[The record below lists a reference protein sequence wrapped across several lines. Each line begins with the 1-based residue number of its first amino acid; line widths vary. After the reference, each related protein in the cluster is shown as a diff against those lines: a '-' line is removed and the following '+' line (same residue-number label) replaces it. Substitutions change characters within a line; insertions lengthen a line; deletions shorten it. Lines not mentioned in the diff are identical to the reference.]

1 MSTKI
6 EFHIIQNFA
15 PANLN
20 RDDTG
25 APKDTVFGG
34 IRRARISSQAIKRAV
49 RLHMHDGGLIPPSAR
64 GYRTKR
70 MTGLIAE
77 ALKARG
83 VDDTKAT
90 ALAEAGVTTI
100 GSSKKMKVKD
110 GKTDYLVFITA
121 KEVEELAELLAQEAD
136 NDKNG
141 KYKLRTETVTAVNGV
156 LRGRAEGAVDVGLFG
171 RMLANLPEGNTDAAC
186 QVAHAISTHRVD
198 REFDYYTAVD
208 DKKPDDTAGADMI
221 GTVEFNSSCF
231 YRYSVIDLNQLVQNV
246 KSAELAA
253 NAVHAYT
260 QSVAEAIPSGKQNSF
275 AAHNAPSLV
284 LVVLRKNQ
292 PLRNLANAFESPV
305 GPRDGGY
312 TATSMQRLADY
323 WKAMDEAYGRADEA
337 WVLDPLNGFPDSV
350 PANRIAGL
358 EAMAEA
364 VGDTVWR
371 LLPA

>member
-34 IRRARISSQAIKRAV
+34 VRRARISSQAIKRAV
-49 RLHMHDGGLIPPSAR
+49 RMHMHDDGLIPPAAR

-70 MTGLIAE
+70 MADLLAAE
-77 ALKARG
+77 LKAQG
-83 VDDTKAT
+83 VDDSKAA
-90 ALAEAGVTTI
+90 ALAEAGITAI
-100 GSSKKMKVKD
+100 GGKTKMKVKD
-110 GKTDYLVFITA
+110 GKTEYLVFVSATEIKQIA
-121 KEVEELAELLAQEAD
+121 QELLPEAD

-141 KYKLRTETVTAVNGV
+141 KYKLSPTITKALNTIMHKK
-156 LRGRAEGAVDVGLFG
+156 AEGAVDVGLFG

-221 GTVEFNSSCF
+221 GTIEFNSSCF
-231 YRYSVIDLNQLVQNV
+231 YRYSVIDLNQLAQNV
-246 KSAELAA
+246 KSRELTADAA
-253 NAVHAYT
+253 RAYT
-260 QSVAEAIPSGKQNSF
+260 KSVSEAIPSGKQNTF
-275 AAHNAPSLV
+275 AAHNAPSLI
-284 LVVLRKNQ
+284 LVVIRRNQ
-292 PLRNLANAFESPV
+292 PLRNLANAFETPV
-305 GPRDGGY
+305 PAKGGGY
-312 TATSMQRLADY
+312 TATSMERLADY
-323 WKAMDEAYGRADEA
+323 WQAMDAAYGQADEA
-337 WVLDPLNGFPDSV
+337 WLLDPLGQFP
-350 PANRIAGL
+350 AGTMAQRL
-358 EAMAEA
+358 ESLEDLAAAIGGAAEK
-364 VGDTVWR
+364 